1 MATLTERLAA
11 CYTGA
16 VHDVLRMMGHENIV
30 LPPAIKAIA
39 PGTKLAGPV
48 WTVSGHIDRTQSRHE
63 TLLGWCTLLAKAPS
77 GHVVVCQPHNHE
89 VALMGE
95 LSAQTLKA
103 RGVLGYVVDGGSR
116 DTDLVLAQGFPVFCS
131 FLTPSDIVQR
141 WIPDRY
147 GEPVT
152 IGTVTIATGD
162 YLLGDR
168 DGVVIIPRV
177 LVEDVVAKTEEVVAT
192 EIGHAPR
199 ADRRHGSRWRRITN
213 MASSDDTARRGPGAP
228 PHRPSQ
234 GSARPHRAPAGS

>member
-1 MATLTERLAA
+1 MGSLTERLAR

-16 VHDVLRMMGHENIV
+16 VHDVLRMMGHEHVV
-30 LPPAIKAIA
+30 LPPAIKSIA
-39 PGTKLAGPV
+39 PGTKVAGPV
-48 WTVSGHIDRTQSRHE
+48 WTVSGHLDRTKSRHE
-63 TLLGWCTLLAKAPS
+63 TLLGWCTLLSKAPA
-77 GHVVVCQPHNHE
+77 GHVVVCQPNNHE

-95 LSAQTLKA
+95 LSAQTLQA

-131 FLTPSDIVQR
+131 FLTPSYIVER

-168 DGVVIIPRV
+168 DGVVIVPRALAEDV
-177 LVEDVVAKTEEVVAT
+177 VTKTEDVVATESDMRRALIGGMDPVAAYNKY
-192 EIGHAPR
+192 GKF
-199 ADRRHGSRWRRITN
+199 
-213 MASSDDTARRGPGAP
+213 
-228 PHRPSQ
+228 
-234 GSARPHRAPAGS
+234 